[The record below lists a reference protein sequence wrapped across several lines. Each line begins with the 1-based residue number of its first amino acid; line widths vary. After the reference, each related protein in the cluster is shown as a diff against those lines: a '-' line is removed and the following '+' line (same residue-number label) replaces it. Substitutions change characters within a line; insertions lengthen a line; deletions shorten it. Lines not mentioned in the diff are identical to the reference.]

1 MKNEKIYYLIQDNS
15 ILRIL
20 LHLRVSIHRVTLA
33 GVRISSMDRGSPINL
48 AIIERYDRGNR
59 LYWPPHSCKIV
70 SKATSFAFGIKH
82 PLNILSSLPSSLYV
96 RRSSRSP
103 RSIPLL
109 LVVRSTHSLTT

>member
-70 SKATSFAFGIKH
+70 SMAISFAFGIKH
-82 PLNILSSLPSSLYV
+82 PLNILSSLPSFLYV